1 MIPQLLDIKDCSQ
14 LLKIP
19 VGTLRN
25 WVSQKRIP
33 YVKLGGRCLF
43 NPKEIERWLEESTIR
58 EQLSIGDLGGLLTK
72 KNRSNQRPSK
82 TP

>member
-1 MIPQLLDIKDCSQ
+1 MIPQLWDIKECSER
-14 LLKIP
+14 LRIP

-43 NPKEIERWLEESTIR
+43 SEIDLRRWIEDSTIKEESNLTD
-58 EQLSIGDLGGLLTK
+58 LSHSLIK
-72 KNRSNQRPSK
+72 KRSTNRKSL
-82 TP
+82 